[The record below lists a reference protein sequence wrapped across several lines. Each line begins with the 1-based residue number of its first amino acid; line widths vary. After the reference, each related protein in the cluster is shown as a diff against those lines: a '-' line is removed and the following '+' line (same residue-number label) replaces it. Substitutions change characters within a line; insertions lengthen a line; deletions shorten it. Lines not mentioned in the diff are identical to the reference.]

1 MSQESIVTPDILLE
15 FLEAA
20 FHQILYY
27 RKIYPDSI
35 YSRRKLYGIGIYV
48 SEHPDLNEYLKNVL
62 NSLRELLK
70 DDISCVKAVQMTF
83 FNKERIPIE
92 KFVFDILDL
101 KASDKE
107 ADPYFLK
114 TEEALRTICLKIS
127 TTESYLKPLPE
138 NSTFRVNFLTF
149 ESSHIGLSENANFA
163 DFPWIVDDSDIELK
177 NQQLLPLKT
186 IKTDCLN
193 LQMYAI
199 EDKLSKLNINSS
211 NKKETCAIATTS
223 KLKN

>member
-1 MSQESIVTPDILLE
+1 MSQESI
-15 FLEAA
+15 EAA

-35 YSRRKLYGIGIYV
+35 YSRRKLYGICIYV

-62 NSLRELLK
+62 NALRELLK
-70 DDISCVKAVQMTF
+70 DDISSVKSVQIIF
-83 FNKERIPIE
+83 FNNKQIPVE

-127 TTESYLKPLPE
+127 TMESYLKPLPE
-138 NSTFRVNFLTF
+138 NSTFRINFVTF

-163 DFPWIVDDSDIELK
+163 DFPWIVDDVTKDLK

-186 IKTDCLN
+186 IKTECLN
-193 LQMYAI
+193 LQMYTI
-199 EDKLSKLNINSS
+199 EDKLSKINE
-211 NKKETCAIATTS
+211 NNEATTS
-223 KLKN
+223 KF